1 MIVIDALRGWARK
14 QQVEYAGDNERPLGG
29 YVALMSAYAAGTAAA
44 AGVARAAGRSA
55 PQQIGVWDVAQL
67 TLATHKI
74 SRLIAKDPVTS
85 PIRAPFTR
93 YDGRSAAG
101 ELSEQVRG
109 EGLRHSVG
117 ELLTCPMCL
126 GQWVATGLVV
136 GLTLAPRLTRP
147 VLATFTAVAGAD
159 FLHHAYAGL
168 QQATE

>member
-1 MIVIDALRGWARK
+1 MKVFDAVRERARK
-14 QQVEYAGDNERPLGG
+14 EQAAYAGDNDRPLAG
-29 YVALMSAYAAGTAAA
+29 YVALMSAYLAGTAGAA
-44 AGVARAAGRSA
+44 VAARAAGRTA
-55 PQQIGVWDVAQL
+55 PERFGVWDVVQL

-74 SRLIAKDPVTS
+74 SRLVAKDPVTS
-85 PIRAPFTR
+85 PIRAPFTT
-93 YDGRSAAG
+93 YDGLSAPG

-109 EGLRHSVG
+109 TGLRHSVG

-136 GLTLAPRLTRP
+136 GLTVAPRLTRP

-159 FLHHAYAGL
+159 FLHHAYVAA